1 MSLRLVS
8 NREIQAATLSALE
21 EIYCQPEARIIEL
34 LKSARANETEP
45 LAMDMLDAILANAE
59 LAARDRVPTCQDTGL
74 LVVFAQ
80 LGTGI
85 CLEEPGLREILGSAA
100 KYAWKELYLRDS
112 LALDPLRGQIP
123 GIQAVPSDNSTL
135 PLILHLEQV
144 PGDKLTLHFCLK
156 GGGAENCG
164 ALRMFAPTAS
174 LAEIGG
180 FIVSTVVE
188 AGGKPCPPV
197 LVGVGIGGDFELCAL
212 MAKQALVLP
221 RNASEQDGALLPWEQ
236 ELLRQI
242 NAKGKGVQGMGGQ
255 TTVLDLRI
263 LTAPCHIASLP
274 VAVNIECHA
283 HRSTSRVI

>member
-21 EIYCQPEARIIEL
+21 EIYRQPEARIIEL
-34 LKSARANETEP
+34 LKAARANETEA
-45 LAMDMLDAILANAE
+45 LALDMLDAILANAE

-74 LVVFAQ
+74 LVVFAEA
-80 LGTGI
+80 GTRI
-85 CLEEPGLREILGSAA
+85 CLEEPGLRQTIGSAA
-100 KYAWKELYLRDS
+100 KDAWERLYLRDS
-112 LALDPLRGQIP
+112 LALDPLRKQ
-123 GIQAVPSDNSTL
+123 VPRTNPALPDDSIL

-144 PGDKLTLHFCLK
+144 PGGALTLHFCLK
-156 GGGAENCG
+156 GGGAENCS
-164 ALRMFAPTAS
+164 ALKMFAPTAS

-180 FIVSTVVE
+180 FIVQTVVE

-212 MAKQALVLP
+212 LAKKALVLP
-221 RNASEQDGALLPWEQ
+221 RQESEQDGALLAWER
-236 ELLRQI
+236 ELLSRI
-242 NAKGKGVQGMGGQ
+242 NAEGKGVQGMGGK
-255 TTVLDLRI
+255 TTALDLRI

-283 HRSTSRVI
+283 HRSTSRII